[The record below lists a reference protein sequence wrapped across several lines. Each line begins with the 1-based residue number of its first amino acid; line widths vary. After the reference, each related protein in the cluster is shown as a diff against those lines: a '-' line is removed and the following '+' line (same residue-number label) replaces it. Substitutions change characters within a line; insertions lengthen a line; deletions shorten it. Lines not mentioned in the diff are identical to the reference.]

1 MWEIFYPYSLKS
13 FFYTLSLFYL
23 SVSHIKSMVCIL
35 NIFSQVSE
43 SLFIFLKS
51 LFPPCSED
59 IIIYI
64 DQSSCLLIHFLS
76 SQICYWVHLINFL
89 FHLYFSILEFLFGSF
104 FHVFLSIYSD
114 SLFAKLLSWYLHS
127 LNIIS
132 FSSLNIVKM
141 AVLIQYLDP
150 LIDSAF
156 LKNEWCFLF
165 AYMSS
170 EFLLKRSIFDNIL

>member
-1 MWEIFYPYSLKS
+1 MWEIFDPYSLKN

-23 SVSHIKSMVCIL
+23 SGSHITSMVCIL

-43 SLFIFLKS
+43 SLYIFLKS

-59 IIIYI
+59 LIIYI
-64 DQSSCLLIHFLS
+64 DQSSSLLICFLS

-89 FHLYFSILEFLFGSF
+89 FHLLYLSILEFLVGSF

-114 SLFAKLLSWYLHS
+114 SLFAKLLSWYLYS
-127 LNIIS
+127 LNTVS

-150 LIDSAF
+150 FIDSAF
-156 LKNEWCFLF
+156 
-165 AYMSS
+165 
-170 EFLLKRSIFDNIL
+170 